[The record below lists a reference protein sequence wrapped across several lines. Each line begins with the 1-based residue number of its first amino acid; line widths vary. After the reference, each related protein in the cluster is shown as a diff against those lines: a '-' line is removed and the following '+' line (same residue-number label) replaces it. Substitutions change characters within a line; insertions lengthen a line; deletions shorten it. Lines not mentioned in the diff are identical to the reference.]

1 MKFNRV
7 WAMPNKQTFQI
18 PPIKQLI
25 ERETRDC
32 KIILDLFPYPFE
44 RDALE
49 VAKEKSNESIDCV
62 LFDPP
67 YSFHQLNISYNN
79 EGEKI
84 TDTYRRD
91 LKKEVCRII
100 KPGGIVISFGWN
112 SNGISVDY
120 KPGSG
125 LVVMEKIR
133 ILLIAHGGGHN
144 DTIVTV
150 ERKIQES
157 LE

>member
-1 MKFNRV
+1 MKFARV

-18 PPIKQLI
+18 PPIKRLI

-49 VAKEKSNESIDCV
+49 VAKEKSDESIDCV

-84 TDTYRRD
+84 TDTYRAD
-91 LKKEVCRII
+91 LYNEIMRII
-100 KPGGIVISFGWN
+100 KTKGLVLSFGWN
-112 SNGISVDY
+112 SNGLGKGRGFEIT
-120 KPGSG
+120 
-125 LVVMEKIR
+125 R
-133 ILLIAHGGGHN
+133 ILLVAHGGGHN

-150 ERKIQES
+150 ERKIQET

>member
-1 MKFNRV
+1 MKIERK
-7 WAMPNKQTFQI
+7 WAMPNKRTFTI
-18 PPIKQLI
+18 KPIKRLI

-32 KIILDLFPYPFE
+32 KVILDLFPYPFE

-49 VAKEKSNESIDCV
+49 VAKETSDGSIDCV

-67 YSFHQLNISYNN
+67 YSFHQLNVSYNN

-91 LKKEVCRII
+91 LKKEICRIV
-100 KPGGIVISFGWN
+100 KPGGIIISFGWN
-112 SNGISVDY
+112 SNGVSIDH
-120 KPGSG
+120 KPGAG
-125 LVVMEKIR
+125 LKVMEKTR
-133 ILLIAHGGGHN
+133 ILLVAHGGGHN

-150 ERKIQES
+150 ERKIQET